1 MRQGRDGGQA
11 PRRAPSRPLPLNL
24 IHTNKVP
31 KPFRATL
38 QMATDAHLVVE
49 RSPSNQGVFVDI
61 VAPGTNLGVGLT
73 FAQALELADLIRAAV
88 EGVQR

>member
-1 MRQGRDGGQA
+1 MKAGRRCGLPEAGA
-11 PRRAPSRPLPLNL
+11 PPAGLLNL
-24 IHTNKVP
+24 IHTTNSP

-73 FAQALELADLIRAAV
+73 FAQALELADMIRAAV
-88 EGVQR
+88 EGGQR

>member
-1 MRQGRDGGQA
+1 MRSGRRGDGGHA
-11 PRRAPSRPLPLNL
+11 GPAGARPLNL
-24 IHTNKVP
+24 IHTTNSP

-73 FAQALELADLIRAAV
+73 FAQALELADMIRAAV
-88 EGVQR
+88 EGGQR